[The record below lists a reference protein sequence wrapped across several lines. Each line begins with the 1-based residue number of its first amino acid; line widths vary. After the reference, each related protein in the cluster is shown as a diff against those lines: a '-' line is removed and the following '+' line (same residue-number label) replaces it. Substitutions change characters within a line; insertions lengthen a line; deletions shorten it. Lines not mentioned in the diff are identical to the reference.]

1 MADKRSD
8 RPLLTRG
15 QIAAVTAGNALE
27 FYDFVTYAFFATQ
40 IGRALFPGDASS
52 SLLLSLATFGVGFLT
67 RPLGGL
73 VIGTFA
79 DRRGRKP
86 AMILSFTMM
95 GVALTGLA
103 LTPSYASIGLAAP
116 VLAVVFRLLQG
127 FALGGEVGPN
137 IAFLMEAAPPNRR
150 AFYISLNFA
159 SADFAVLIAGL
170 VGFGLSST
178 LTDSQLDAWGWRLAF
193 LVGAAIVPF
202 ALRLRRTLVET
213 LPPPDGSP
221 ESKPMR
227 PVLLLSI
234 AGLFIIAGA
243 TISNYTLEYLTTYAQ
258 ATLHMAVPTAFG
270 ATVVLGVIGVAG
282 DLTGGLLADRF
293 GPKRV
298 LVVPWLL
305 LIVAIVPVFH
315 ILNETRTGTA
325 LLASTAVLTL
335 FHILGSSPAVLL
347 FVQALPA
354 RVRAGA
360 TSIVYA
366 LAIAIFGGT
375 TQLFETLL
383 IRWTGNPVAPGW
395 YMMGAV
401 TVALVGALLIPE
413 PPRADRNSSESKD
426 LIEQLR
432 EPPFLAVAPGAA
444 VVGVASEERE
454 D

>member
-1 MADKRSD
+1 MSKIEDS
-8 RPLLTRG
+8 RPALTRG

-40 IGRALFPGDASS
+40 IGRALFPGDSS
-52 SLLLSLATFGVGFLT
+52 NSLLLSLATFGVGFLT

-73 VIGTFA
+73 TIGRLA

-95 GVALTGLA
+95 GLAMTGLA
-103 LTPSYASIGLAAP
+103 LTPSYAAIGMAAP
-116 VLAVVFRLLQG
+116 ILAVGFRLLQG

-137 IAFLMEAAPPNRR
+137 IAYLMEAAPPGRR
-150 AFYISLNFA
+150 ALFISLNFA

-170 VGFGLSST
+170 VGFGLSSV
-178 LTDSQLDAWGWRLAF
+178 LSGAQLESWGWRVAF
-193 LVGAAIVPF
+193 LLGAAIVPLG
-202 ALRLRRTLVET
+202 LRLRRTLVET
-213 LPPPDGSP
+213 LAKEAEIEGGASIA
-221 ESKPMR
+221 R
-227 PVLLLSI
+227 PLLLLSA

-258 ATLHMAVPTAFG
+258 ATLHMAVPTAFA
-270 ATVVLGVIGVAG
+270 ATVVLGVIGVVG
-282 DLTGGLLADRF
+282 DLAGGLLADRF

-298 LVVPWLL
+298 LLVPWLL
-305 LIVAIVPVFH
+305 LIVSIIPVFR
-315 ILNETRTGTA
+315 ILNETRTATA
-325 LLASTAVLTL
+325 LLASTAVLTS

-360 TSIVYA
+360 TGLVYA

-401 TVALVGALLIPE
+401 AVALTGALLIPE
-413 PPRADRNSSESKD
+413 RR
-426 LIEQLR
+426 R
-432 EPPFLAVAPGAA
+432 TVTAA
-444 VVGVASEERE
+444 
-454 D
+454 

>member
-1 MADKRSD
+1 MQRAAVRYAWQSLLQGDGMPETSIGPSLSRS
-8 RPLLTRG
+8 

-40 IGRALFPGDASS
+40 IGRALFPGDSS
-52 SLLLSLATFGVGFLT
+52 NSLLLSLATFGVGFLT

-73 VIGTFA
+73 VIGRMA

-95 GVALTGLA
+95 GLSMTGLA
-103 LTPSYASIGLAAP
+103 LTPSYAMIGMAAP
-116 VLAVVFRLLQG
+116 VLAVLFRLVQG

-137 IAFLMEAAPPNRR
+137 IAYLMEAAPRNRR
-150 AFYISLNFA
+150 GFYISLNFA
-159 SADFAVLIAGL
+159 SADLAVMIAGL
-170 VGFGLSST
+170 VGFGLAST
-178 LTDSQLDAWGWRLAF
+178 LSAPALEAWGWRVAF
-193 LVGAAIVPF
+193 LIGAVIVPF
-202 ALRLRRTLVET
+202 GLRLRRTLVET
-213 LPPPDGSP
+213 LPT
-221 ESKPMR
+221 ESDRTAAKDAK
-227 PVLLLSI
+227 PVLLLAV
-234 AGLFIIAGA
+234 AGLFVIAGG

-258 ATLHMAVPTAFG
+258 STLHMAVPTAFA
-270 ATVVLGVIGVAG
+270 ATVVLGVIGVIG
-282 DLTGGLLADRF
+282 DLTGGWLADRF

-305 LIVAIVPVFH
+305 LIVSITPVFYL
-315 ILNETRTGTA
+315 LNQARTATA
-325 LLASTAVLTL
+325 LLTATAVLTS

-360 TSIVYA
+360 TGIVYA
-366 LAIAIFGGT
+366 LAIAVFGGT

-401 TVALVGALLIPE
+401 IVALTGALLIPE
-413 PPRADRNSSESKD
+413 PPQDCRGGPEVNA
-426 LIEQLR
+426 
-432 EPPFLAVAPGAA
+432 
-444 VVGVASEERE
+444 
-454 D
+454 

>member
-1 MADKRSD
+1 MSR
-8 RPLLTRG
+8 R

-40 IGRALFPGDASS
+40 IGRALFPGDSS
-52 SLLLSLATFGVGFLT
+52 NSLLLSLATFGVGFLT

-73 VIGTFA
+73 LIGRLA

-86 AMILSFTMM
+86 AMILSFGIM
-95 GVALTGLA
+95 GLAMTGLA
-103 LTPSYASIGLAAP
+103 LTPSYAAIGMAAP
-116 VLAVVFRLLQG
+116 ILAVGFRLLQG

-137 IAFLMEAAPPNRR
+137 IAYLMEAAPPDRR
-150 AFYISLNFA
+150 GFYISLNFA
-159 SADFAVLIAGL
+159 SADFAVLVAGL
-170 VGFGLSST
+170 VGFGLSSV
-178 LTDSQLDAWGWRLAF
+178 LSGAQLESWGWRVAF
-193 LVGAAIVPF
+193 LLGAAIVPLG
-202 ALRLRRTLVET
+202 LRLRRTLVET
-213 LPPPDGSP
+213 LTEETRRSGEAKAIGP
-221 ESKPMR
+221 
-227 PVLLLSI
+227 LLLLAA

-258 ATLHMAVPTAFG
+258 STLHMAVPTAFA
-270 ATVVLGVIGVAG
+270 ATVVLGLIGVVG
-282 DLTGGLLADRF
+282 DLVGGWLADRF

-298 LVVPWLL
+298 LLIPWLL
-305 LIVAIVPVFH
+305 LLVSIIPVFR

-325 LLASTAVLTL
+325 LLGSTAVLTL
-335 FHILGSSPAVLL
+335 FHILGSTPAVLL

-360 TSIVYA
+360 TGLVYA

-401 TVALVGALLIPE
+401 AVALVGALLIPE
-413 PPRADRNSSESKD
+413 PGRKGRPSPS
-426 LIEQLR
+426 
-432 EPPFLAVAPGAA
+432 
-444 VVGVASEERE
+444 
-454 D
+454 

>member
-1 MADKRSD
+1 MERAAVRYAWQSWLEGDGVPEAISGPSLSRS
-8 RPLLTRG
+8 

-40 IGRALFPGDASS
+40 IGRALFPGDASN

-73 VIGTFA
+73 IIGRMA

-95 GVALTGLA
+95 GLSMTGLA
-103 LTPSYASIGLAAP
+103 LTPSYVTIGMAAP
-116 VLAVVFRLLQG
+116 VLAILFRLVQG

-137 IAFLMEAAPPNRR
+137 IAFLMEAAPRNRR
-150 AFYISLNFA
+150 GFFISLNFA
-159 SADFAVLIAGL
+159 SADLAVMIAGL
-170 VGFGLSST
+170 VGFGLAST
-178 LTDSQLDAWGWRLAF
+178 LSASQLEAWGWRVAF
-193 LVGAAIVPF
+193 LIGAVIVPF
-202 ALRLRRTLVET
+202 GLRLRRTLVET
-213 LPPPDGSP
+213 LPPDSDLKAAK
-221 ESKPMR
+221 SAK
-227 PVLLLSI
+227 PVLLLTA
-234 AGLFIIAGA
+234 AGLFVIAGG

-258 ATLHMAVPTAFG
+258 STLRMPVPTAFG
-270 ATVVLGVIGVAG
+270 ATVVLGVIGVIG
-282 DLTGGLLADRF
+282 DLAGGWLADRF

-305 LIVAIVPVFH
+305 LIASIMPVFYL
-315 ILNETRTGTA
+315 LNQARTATA
-325 LLASTAVLTL
+325 LLTATAVLTS

-347 FVQALPA
+347 FVQALPP

-360 TSIVYA
+360 TGIVYA

-401 TVALVGALLIPE
+401 IVALTGALLIPE
-413 PPRADRNSSESKD
+413 PPREHRGGLEK
-426 LIEQLR
+426 
-432 EPPFLAVAPGAA
+432 P
-444 VVGVASEERE
+444 
-454 D
+454 